1 MHLNLYAGSLFSH
14 AEDSSEHSILRSS
27 RFAVG
32 QGSSFR
38 PRGKNRSA
46 LGRVWILVEGLPA
59 RSRATTEI
67 RLGGHNLLRQDLVEL
82 VGFEPTTSSMPWRR
96 KSSRQLV
103 FKWLATGILA

>member
-27 RFAVG
+27 RFAVDRDPVSG
-32 QGSSFR
+32 PAVKIDQR
-38 PRGKNRSA
+38 

-67 RLGGHNLLRQDLVEL
+67 RLGR
-82 VGFEPTTSSMPWRR
+82 
-96 KSSRQLV
+96 
-103 FKWLATGILA
+103 A